1 MIGAYL
7 KKYRI
12 EGDVTT
18 KSLAEDLKVSQSY
31 ISQIENEKKIP
42 SLTKLFEITESI
54 ASFSIKEKCEQEG
67 LEFGEYYIRYQELA
81 SSYIDDI
88 IKNINV
94 DSVHNDKEKQLLKD
108 LIELRNDKSIF
119 SKLKT
124 YKDISQDIITGENI
138 KINLDYIFRK
148 NVKITIDGQAL
159 TTEDL
164 TALQILIE
172 GIRSR
177 HKS

>member
-7 KKYRI
+7 KKYRT
-12 EGDVTT
+12 EGNVTT

-108 LIELRNDKSIF
+108 LIELRNGESIF
-119 SKLKT
+119 SKLET
-124 YKDISQDIITGENI
+124 YKDISHDIINGENI

>member
-7 KKYRI
+7 KKYRT
-12 EGDVTT
+12 EGNVTT
-18 KSLAEDLKVSQSY
+18 KRLAEYLKVSQSY
-31 ISQIENEKKIP
+31 VSQIENEKKIP
-42 SLTKLFEITESI
+42 SVKKLFEITECI
-54 ASFSIKEKCEQEG
+54 AACSIKEKCEQDG
-67 LEFGEYYIRYQELA
+67 LEFDEYYIRYQELA
-81 SSYIDDI
+81 SSYMDDI

-108 LIELRNDKSIF
+108 LIELRNGESIF
-119 SKLKT
+119 SKLET
-124 YKDISQDIITGENI
+124 YKDISQDIISDKKI

-164 TALQILIE
+164 TALQILFE

>member
-1 MIGAYL
+1 MIGEYL
-7 KKYRI
+7 KKCRT

-31 ISQIENEKKIP
+31 ISQIENGKKIP
-42 SLTKLFEITESI
+42 SLTKLIDITESI
-54 ASFSIKEKCEQEG
+54 ASLSIKEKCEQDG
-67 LEFGEYYIRYQELA
+67 LEFDEYCIEYKTLA
-81 SSYIDDI
+81 STYIGDI
-88 IKNINV
+88 IKNINMN
-94 DSVHNDKEKQLLKD
+94 SVHNDKEKQLL
-108 LIELRNDKSIF
+108 SIF

-124 YKDISQDIITGENI
+124 YKDISHDIINGENI

>member
-1 MIGAYL
+1 MIGEYL
-7 KKYRI
+7 KKYRT

-54 ASFSIKEKCEQEG
+54 ASLSIKEKCEQDG
-67 LEFGEYYIRYQELA
+67 LEFEEYNIKYQKLA
-81 SSYIDDI
+81 NSYIDDI
-88 IKNINV
+88 IKNIHM

-108 LIELRNDKSIF
+108 LIELRNGESIF

-124 YKDISQDIITGENI
+124 YKDISQDIINGENI

-164 TALQILIE
+164 IALQILIE

>member
-7 KKYRI
+7 KKYRT
-12 EGDVTT
+12 EGNVTT
-18 KSLAEDLKVSQSY
+18 KRLAEYLKVSQSY
-31 ISQIENEKKIP
+31 VSQIENEKKIP
-42 SLTKLFEITESI
+42 SVKKLFEITECI
-54 ASFSIKEKCEQEG
+54 AACSIKEKCEQDG
-67 LEFGEYYIRYQELA
+67 LEFDEYYIRYQELA
-81 SSYIDDI
+81 SSYMDDI

-108 LIELRNDKSIF
+108 LIELRNGESIF
-119 SKLKT
+119 SKLET
-124 YKDISQDIITGENI
+124 YKDISQDIISDKKI

>member
-7 KKYRI
+7 KKYRT
-12 EGDVTT
+12 EGNVTT
-18 KSLAEDLKVSQSY
+18 KSLAEELKVSQSY

-42 SLTKLFEITESI
+42 SLTKLLDITESI
-54 ASFSIKEKCEQEG
+54 ASLSIKEKCEQGG
-67 LEFGEYYIRYQELA
+67 LEFDEHKIKYQQLA
-81 SSYIDDI
+81 NSYIDDI
-88 IKNINV
+88 IKNIHM

-108 LIELRNDKSIF
+108 LIELRNGESIF

-124 YKDISQDIITGENI
+124 YKDISQDIINGENI

>member
-7 KKYRI
+7 KKYRT
-12 EGDVTT
+12 EGNVTT
-18 KSLAEDLKVSQSY
+18 KRLAEYLKVSQSY
-31 ISQIENEKKIP
+31 VSQIENEKKIP
-42 SLTKLFEITESI
+42 SVKKLFEITECI
-54 ASFSIKEKCEQEG
+54 AKCSIKEKCEQHG
-67 LEFGEYYIRYQELA
+67 LNPEEYEIEYQTLA

-88 IKNINV
+88 IKNIHM
-94 DSVHNDKEKQLLKD
+94 DSVYNDKEKQLLKD
-108 LIELRNDKSIF
+108 LIELRNGESIF

-124 YKDISQDIITGENI
+124 YKDISQDIINGENI

-164 TALQILIE
+164 IALQILIE

>member
-7 KKYRI
+7 KKYRT
-12 EGDVTT
+12 EGNVTT

-54 ASFSIKEKCEQEG
+54 ASFSTKEKYEQNG
-67 LEFGEYYIRYQELA
+67 LGFDEYYIAYQTLA

-88 IKNINV
+88 IKNINI

-108 LIELRNDKSIF
+108 LIELRNSESIF
-119 SKLKT
+119 SKLQT
-124 YKDISQDIITGENI
+124 YKDISQDIINGENI

>member
-54 ASFSIKEKCEQEG
+54 ASFSIKEKCEQDG
-67 LEFGEYYIRYQELA
+67 LEFDEYYIRYQELA

-108 LIELRNDKSIF
+108 LIEFRNGESIF
-119 SKLKT
+119 SKL
-124 YKDISQDIITGENI
+124 DISQDIISEKKI

-148 NVKITIDGQAL
+148 NVKLTIDGQAL